1 MLIENAEASSG
12 GIKTSTVSPRRRR
25 RLGRMVRLDWLGQ
38 TLASLC
44 WIGSVLT
51 YGISSTGDWL
61 QILAASAWLFANIS
75 TVVFEEAD

>member
-1 MLIENAEASSG
+1 MLIENTEGSSG
-12 GIKTSTVSPRRRR
+12 GIKHRQFCHGDVVAWNNATPGLLR
-25 RLGRMVRLDWLGQ
+25 Q

-61 QILAASAWLFANIS
+61 QIYSIAWLFANIS
-75 TVVFEEAD
+75 TVVFDEAD

>member
-1 MLIENAEASSG
+1 MLIESAEASSG
-12 GIKTSTVSPRRRR
+12 GIKTSTASPRRRG
-25 RLGRMVRLDWLGQ
+25 RLERMLRPEWLGQ

-44 WIGSVLT
+44 WIGSVLS

-75 TVVFEEAD
+75 TVVFDEAD

>member
-1 MLIENAEASSG
+1 MLIVNTEGSSG
-12 GIKTSTVSPRRRR
+12 GIKTSTVLPRRRR
-25 RLGRMVRLDWLGQ
+25 RMERMLRPDWLGQ

-75 TVVFEEAD
+75 TVVFDEAD

>member
-1 MLIENAEASSG
+1 MLIENTEGSSG
-12 GIKTSTVSPRRRR
+12 GIKTSTVLPRRRR
-25 RLGRMVRLDWLGQ
+25 RMERMLRPDWLGQ

-44 WIGSVLT
+44 WIGSVLS

-75 TVVFEEAD
+75 TVVFDEAD

>member
-1 MLIENAEASSG
+1 MLIENTEGPSG
-12 GIKTSTVSPRRRR
+12 GIKTSTVLPRRRR
-25 RLGRMVRLDWLGQ
+25 RMERMLRPDWLGQ

-75 TVVFEEAD
+75 TVVFDEAD